1 MTGQQRHGHLF
12 IFNRRSSGRACLAVV
27 LLFASLPPLLGAQ
40 RKPEATSQPAAVESV
55 GVISLSVS
63 DLDRAVDFYTRV
75 LTFEKTATQTR
86 RGDEFA
92 RIQGLPSSA
101 TARVA
106 RLRLGDESI
115 ELVEYRSPPGRAI
128 PADAQSNDRWFQ
140 HVAII
145 VRDMDS
151 AYAKLEAVQV
161 RHASDRPQRLP
172 DWNKNAGGIQAYYF
186 RDPDGHFL
194 EILQF
199 PAGKGDPKW
208 RRPTDRL
215 FLGIDHTAIVVA
227 DTDASLR
234 FYRDTLGMKV
244 AGTSENYGSEQAA
257 LNHVPNAHLR
267 ITTLRA
273 ASGPGIELLEY
284 LQPRTG
290 RPYPADAGSN
300 DLLSWQTTC
309 ASSQA
314 GALADRLRIEKTPV
328 VSRESAHS
336 RPSPSVK
343 AGDLLVRDP
352 DGHLIRITDTP

>member
-1 MTGQQRHGHLF
+1 MRPG
-12 IFNRRSSGRACLAVV
+12 CLAAA
-27 LLFASLPPLLGAQ
+27 LLLTGLPALLGAL
-40 RKPEATSQPAAVESV
+40 RRPEATSWPATVETV

-63 DLDRAVDFYTRV
+63 DLDRSVDFYTHV
-75 LTFEKTATQTR
+75 LTFEKAATETR

-115 ELVEYRSPPGRAI
+115 ELVEYRSPSGRPF
-128 PADAQSNDRWFQ
+128 PADSQSNDHWFQ

-145 VRDMDS
+145 VRDMD
-151 AYAKLEAVQV
+151 AVYAKLETAQV

-172 DWNKNAGGIQAYYF
+172 DWNKNAGGIRAYYF

-208 RRPTDRL
+208 HRPSDRL

-244 AGTSENYGSEQAA
+244 AGTSENYGPEQAA
-257 LNHVPNAHLR
+257 LNHVADARLR

-273 ASGPGIELLEY
+273 ATGPGIELLEY
-284 LQPRTG
+284 RQPRTG
-290 RPYPADAGSN
+290 RPYPAEAGSN
-300 DLLSWQTTC
+300 DLLGWQTAC
-309 ASSQA
+309 VSSQA
-314 GALADRLRIEKTPV
+314 ETLAERLRSEKTPV
-328 VSRESAHS
+328 VSRNPEHS
-336 RPSPSVK
+336 TPSQSVT

-352 DGHLIRITDTP
+352 DGHLIRITDKP